1 MYILLVVY
9 IFREQ
14 ENVILRDHIQ
24 SNIDNFLTKHPNAMV
39 IVTGDFNPTSTGLD
53 PKSVCIPNHLTQ
65 LVTFYTRDTGILD
78 WFCTNMPHLFHLQRL
93 PKVATSD
100 HYTILARPLVTPTP
114 KEDSI
119 RRIRIRKCRAS
130 NCAQKFEILSQELNS
145 AMDTYFLGDLLRN
158 T

>member
-1 MYILLVVY
+1 MNVYTLVVY

-65 LVTFYTRDTGILD
+65 LVKFYTRDTDILD

-119 RRIRIRKCRAS
+119 RIGSELGSVELVTVHKNSKSYHKSLTPPWTLIS
-130 NCAQKFEILSQELNS
+130 LEIC
-145 AMDTYFLGDLLRN
+145 
-158 T
+158 

>member
-1 MYILLVVY
+1 MNVYTLVVY

-39 IVTGDFNPTSTGLD
+39 IVTRDFNPTSTGLD
-53 PKSVCIPNHLTQ
+53 PKSLCIPNHLTQ
-65 LVTFYTRDTGILD
+65 LVKFYTRDTDILD

-119 RRIRIRKCRAS
+119 GIGLELGSVELVTVHKNSKSYHKSLTPPWTLIYL
-130 NCAQKFEILSQELNS
+130 EIC
-145 AMDTYFLGDLLRN
+145 
-158 T
+158 